1 MRPSIPT
8 SRVGYSGFLILKILI
23 GLDNT
28 VAIIEWSII
37 EPNLG
42 IICACIP
49 VIHRPLASFVLKLW
63 RDGHKNSPSANYA
76 QRSAQGSNTAPVN
89 DSSWFPL
96 EPYDASLPKRMT
108 SVLSRPP
115 AHKTDEESMNSST
128 YITKTTDISVRY
140 DS

>member
-1 MRPSIPT
+1 M
-8 SRVGYSGFLILKILI
+8 
-23 GLDNT
+23 
-28 VAIIEWSII
+28 AIIEWSII

-49 VIHRPLASFVLKLW
+49 VIHRPLATFVVKVWPDELK
-63 RDGHKNSPSANYA
+63 RKPPAKYV
-76 QRSAQGSNTAPVN
+76 QRSAQGSNTAPIN
-89 DSSWFPL
+89 DNPWFPL

-108 SVLSRPP
+108 SVLSRPA
-115 AHKTDEESMNSST
+115 AHKGDEESMDSST

>member
-1 MRPSIPT
+1 MGP
-8 SRVGYSGFLILKILI
+8 
-23 GLDNT
+23 DNT
-28 VAIIEWSII
+28 VVIIEWSII

-49 VIHRPLASFVLKLW
+49 VIHRPVANLVVHIW
-63 RDGHKNSPSANYA
+63 RDELKRKSSAKYVQPSAE
-76 QRSAQGSNTAPVN
+76 GSNTAPVDN
-89 DSSWFPL
+89 NPWFPL
-96 EPYDASLPKRMT
+96 EPYDASRPKRMT

-115 AHKTDEESMNSST
+115 AHKGDEESMGSST

>member
-1 MRPSIPT
+1 M
-8 SRVGYSGFLILKILI
+8 F
-23 GLDNT
+23 
-28 VAIIEWSII
+28 IIEWSII

-49 VIHRPLASFVLKLW
+49 VIHRPLATFVVKVWPNQLK
-63 RDGHKNSPSANYA
+63 RKSSAKYV

-89 DSSWFPL
+89 DNTWFPL
-96 EPYDASLPKRMT
+96 EPYEANLPKRMT

-115 AHKTDEESMNSST
+115 GHKGDEESMDSST